1 MAEPNPDDYPTFTA
15 DQLVIFRESF
25 ATKDVQNHGYIPYTE
40 FGSLWRGI
48 GQNPSQKKIDEIVA
62 EFSKGTDKFFDMDKF
77 FHMCESHHFEDA
89 LSQEAVMEAFRT
101 FDHDGSGVLEIK
113 QLRLMLQARGEF
125 QLFSDD
131 EADDFVEFAEKAMK
145 DPRGPKELEPGKIDY
160 EWLVAMMAD
169 KDPGIGA

>member
-1 MAEPNPDDYPTFTA
+1 MGEPNPEDYPTFTGE
-15 DQLVIFRESF
+15 QLVSFREAF
-25 ATKDVQNHGYIPYTE
+25 QVKDVQNHGYIPYTE
-40 FGSLWRGI
+40 FASLWRAV
-48 GQNPSQKKIDEIVA
+48 GQNPSNKKVDEIVA

-89 LSQEAVMEAFRT
+89 LSKEAVMEAFRT

-160 EWLVAMMAD
+160 EWLVEMMAD
-169 KDPGIGA
+169 KDPGIGP